1 MLCHVTQDLRFI
13 CLFLGLDNVYRIFF
27 HGWQG
32 YIRGEEFNLKKW
44 IIPGLGYDICGN
56 TKCLFLLTN
65 NMYTLKEISI
75 KRKRIADTVEAL
87 IGAYLSASGEQAAFH
102 FMKSLGMDLELH
114 NEMQGERKIITK
126 SEEIIDVR
134 SLETMLGYA
143 FNDRSLLI
151 EALTHGSYNNAGPCY
166 EVNLEEP
173 MQLDLQ

>member
-1 MLCHVTQDLRFI
+1 MFTDF
-13 CLFLGLDNVYRIFF
+13 YF

-87 IGAYLSASGEQAAFH
+87 IGAISVLLVNRQH
-102 FMKSLGMDLELH
+102 FIS
-114 NEMQGERKIITK
+114 
-126 SEEIIDVR
+126 
-134 SLETMLGYA
+134 
-143 FNDRSLLI
+143 
-151 EALTHGSYNNAGPCY
+151 
-166 EVNLEEP
+166 
-173 MQLDLQ
+173 